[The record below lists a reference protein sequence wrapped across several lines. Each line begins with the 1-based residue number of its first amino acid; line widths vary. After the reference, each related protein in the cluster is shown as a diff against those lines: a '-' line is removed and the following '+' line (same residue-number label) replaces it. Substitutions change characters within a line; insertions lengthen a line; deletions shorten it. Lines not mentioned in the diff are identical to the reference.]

1 LINRK
6 QLQRELD
13 QEALTQS
20 KEERAMNQEDMR
32 FAAEQRAEKLAA
44 NAQTPEGRKQ
54 AAREQR
60 KARLEEIAWKA
71 YQKSVAEGD
80 PAVAK
85 QTYDDSIAQIDE
97 LYPDAGTPATQSTVT
112 NADRAA
118 AGAFPFLPDEQ
129 PANTPPAGEPPV
141 LTPEQYATAPIGTRF
156 KGIDGQIRVKKQ

>member
-1 LINRK
+1 
-6 QLQRELD
+6 
-13 QEALTQS
+13 
-20 KEERAMNQEDMR
+20 MNQEDMR

-85 QTYDDSIAQIDE
+85 QTYDDSIAQIDK
-97 LYPDAGTPATQSTVT
+97 LYPDAVEPVQT
-112 NADRAA
+112 
-118 AGAFPFLPDEQ
+118 EQ
-129 PANTPPAGEPPV
+129 PGAEQTPPPP
-141 LTPEQYATAPIGTRF
+141 APGQVVNGYRYIG
-156 KGIDGQIRVKKQ
+156 GDPGQQASWEKV